1 MEIARKL
8 KLKKLL
14 LVVNKALP
22 KLDFESLKQ
31 QVQET
36 YNAPV
41 AGILPV
47 SEEMIELGSA
57 GIFSLMYPEHPYSQ
71 GVREIA
77 AQILNAS

>member
-1 MEIARKL
+1 MEVACRL

-14 LVVNKALP
+14 LVVNNALP
-22 KLDFESLKQ
+22 RLDFESLRQ
-31 QVQET
+31 QVQEA

-41 AGILPV
+41 AGILPA

-57 GIFSLMYPEHPYSQ
+57 GLFSLKYPEHPYSQ

-77 AQILNAS
+77 AQILSAV